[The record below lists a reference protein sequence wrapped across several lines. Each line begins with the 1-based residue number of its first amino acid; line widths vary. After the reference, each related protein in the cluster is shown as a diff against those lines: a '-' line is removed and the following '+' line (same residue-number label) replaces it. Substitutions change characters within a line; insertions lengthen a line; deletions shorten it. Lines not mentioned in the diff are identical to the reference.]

1 MSQETNNDE
10 QNAANDEPVV
20 EQTTDQSTTAQSTVD
35 PSRAGTETAEATLDE
50 VNAEI
55 EAELMDEMDAE
66 QKPAQPVSEQL
77 LEQVAKANDQVLR
90 VQAEMQ
96 NVRRRAERDVE
107 SAHKFALDKFAAD
120 LLPVVDNLERALA
133 AIDSEDEGQKSVA
146 EGIELTLKT
155 FMDVL
160 VRFKIEAIDPAGQPF
175 DADLHQAVSMVPNPD
190 LEANTVMD
198 VFQKGYTLNG
208 RLVRPAMVVV
218 SQG

>member
-10 QNAANDEPVV
+10 KTAANDEPQTSPV
-20 EQTTDQSTTAQSTVD
+20 EEST
-35 PSRAGTETAEATLDE
+35 EATLDE

-55 EAELMDEMDAE
+55 EAELMDDMDAE
-66 QKPAQPVSEQL
+66 AAEQEQQSETEQL
-77 LEQVAKANDQVLR
+77 KVQVATANDQVLR

-133 AIDSEDEGQKSVA
+133 AIDSADEGQKAVA
-146 EGIELTLKT
+146 EGLELTLKS
-155 FMDVL
+155 FMEVL
-160 VRFKIEAIDPAGQPF
+160 ARHKIEAIDPAGQPF
-175 DADLHQAVSMVPNPD
+175 DAELHQAVSMVPNPD
-190 LEANTVMD
+190 LEHNTVMD

-218 SQG
+218 SQA

>member
-1 MSQETNNDE
+1 M
-10 QNAANDEPVV
+10 A
-20 EQTTDQSTTAQSTVD
+20 
-35 PSRAGTETAEATLDE
+35 TETQGSAEPSKE
-50 VNAEI
+50 EINAEI
-55 EAELMDEMDAE
+55 EAELLDEMDSAQE
-66 QKPAQPVSEQL
+66 QPPASEEL

-107 SAHKFALDKFAAD
+107 NAHKFALDKFAAD

-133 AIDSEDEGQKSVA
+133 AIDSSDEGQKAVA
-146 EGIELTLKT
+146 EGLELTLKS
-155 FMDVL
+155 FIEVL
-160 VRFKIEAIDPAGQPF
+160 ARFKIQAIDPAGQPF
-175 DADLHQAVSMVPNPD
+175 DAELHQAVSMVPNPD
-190 LEANTVMD
+190 LEPNTVMD

>member
-1 MSQETNNDE
+1 VSDETNNDE
-10 QNAANDEPVV
+10 NTAANDEP
-20 EQTTDQSTTAQSTVD
+20 QTS
-35 PSRAGTETAEATLDE
+35 PAGDNGEAKLDE

-66 QKPAQPVSEQL
+66 AAEQEQQSETQQL
-77 LEQVAKANDQVLR
+77 RAEVATANDQVLR

-107 SAHKFALDKFAAD
+107 NAHKYALDKFAAD

-133 AIDSEDEGQKSVA
+133 AIDSADEGQKAVA
-146 EGIELTLKT
+146 EGLELTLKS
-155 FMDVL
+155 FMEVL
-160 VRFKIEAIDPAGQPF
+160 VRYKIEAIDPAGQPF

-190 LEANTVMD
+190 LEHNTVMD

-218 SQG
+218 SQA

>member
-1 MSQETNNDE
+1 MSEDTDIDKKT
-10 QNAANDEPVV
+10 AANDEPQGSPAS
-20 EQTTDQSTTAQSTVD
+20 EN
-35 PSRAGTETAEATLDE
+35 GEAKLDE

-55 EAELMDEMDAE
+55 EAELMDNMDAE
-66 QKPAQPVSEQL
+66 AAEQEQQSETEQL
-77 LEQVAKANDQVLR
+77 KAQLAAANDQVLR

-133 AIDSEDEGQKSVA
+133 SIDSADEGQKAVA
-146 EGIELTLKT
+146 EGLELTLKS
-155 FMDVL
+155 FMEL
-160 VRFKIEAIDPAGQPF
+160 LARHKIEAVDPAGQPF
-175 DADLHQAVSMVPNPD
+175 DAELHQAVSMVPNPD
-190 LEANTVMD
+190 LEHNTVMD

-218 SQG
+218 SQA